1 LHAQLF
7 CNIKELG
14 SGERWET
21 RHEKPV
27 KKGGC
32 GVDDREKASIARN
45 KNYSEVR
52 LGVLRKKT
60 GLIIRADA
68 VIAQRG
74 SESGC
79 NGGRRQNQSY
89 IFKTETNKRTTTGR

>member
-27 KKGGC
+27 KRGGC

-45 KNYSEVR
+45 KKYSEVS
-52 LGVLRKKT
+52 LDVLRKKT
-60 GLIIRADA
+60 GPAIRANRG
-68 VIAQRG
+68 IAQRG
-74 SESGC
+74 SDSAC

-89 IFKTETNKRTTTGR
+89 ILKTQTIKTKTIVR